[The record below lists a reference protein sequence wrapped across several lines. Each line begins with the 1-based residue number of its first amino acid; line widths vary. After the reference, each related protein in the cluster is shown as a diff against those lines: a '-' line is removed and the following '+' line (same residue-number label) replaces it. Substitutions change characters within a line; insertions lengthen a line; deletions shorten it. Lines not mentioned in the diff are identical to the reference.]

1 MTFLHTMF
9 AVIVPFFFLSDA
21 IVVSVM
27 DCLTSIFAGLV
38 IFSIIGYMASELG
51 KDVSEVA
58 AEGRFQSPIRKF
70 KNRQHSIFFLNST
83 GPDRVIIYNGKY
95 SSTF

>member
-1 MTFLHTMF
+1 MACMLHPVSVIFQLKEISTIYWSCCCVFL
-9 AVIVPFFFLSDA
+9 FLSDA
-21 IVVSVM
+21 IIVSVM

-58 AEGRFQSPIRKF
+58 AEGMLENKKLRK
-70 KNRQHSIFFLNST
+70 KTKPHI
-83 GPDRVIIYNGKY
+83 
-95 SSTF
+95 

>member
-1 MTFLHTMF
+1 MF
-9 AVIVPFFFLSDA
+9 GVIVLFFFLSDA

-58 AEGRFQSPIRKF
+58 AEGRFQSSIRKF
-70 KNRQHSIFFLNST
+70 KVRQATQIFKKIAQVQI
-83 GPDRVIIYNGKY
+83 G
-95 SSTF
+95 

>member
-1 MTFLHTMF
+1 MTFFHTIF
-9 AVIVPFFFLSDA
+9 AVIVPFLFLSDA

-58 AEGRFQSPIRKF
+58 AEGRFQSSKSGNTDS
-70 KNRQHSIFFLNST
+70 KLGNTEFF
-83 GPDRVIIYNGKY
+83 YYK
-95 SSTF
+95 

>member
-1 MTFLHTMF
+1 
-9 AVIVPFFFLSDA
+9 
-21 IVVSVM
+21 M

-58 AEGRFQSPIRKF
+58 AEGTFQSSIRQF
-70 KNRQHSIFFLNST
+70 KVWQRRFFFTHST
-83 GPDRVIIYNGKY
+83 GPDRMISDNRKY
-95 SSTF
+95 MGECFQDNS